1 MSVDPYYNNY
11 PNNLPRLLKEMRM
24 EPNYEENPERM
35 NIIGQNGNDG
45 LHYRESIITD
55 IYVGKYV
62 LIQLVDETVELTVEN
77 NVYSLTESVEL
88 EQDLLKAMYEL
99 RKSDVLKEA
108 RTYSQEMQEALEP
121 IEDD

>member
-45 LHYRESIITD
+45 LHYSESIITD

-62 LIQLVDETVELTVEN
+62 LVQLVDETIELTVEN
-77 NVYSLTESVEL
+77 NVYSLTESAEL
-88 EQDLLKAMYEL
+88 EQDLLKALHEL
-99 RKSDVLKEA
+99 RTRYTLPELDRGELK
-108 RTYSQEMQEALEP
+108 
-121 IEDD
+121 

>member
-1 MSVDPYYNNY
+1 MSKDH
-11 PNNLPRLLKEMRM
+11 
-24 EPNYEENPERM
+24 YEENDERM

-45 LHYRESIITD
+45 LHYGESIITD
-55 IYVGKYV
+55 IYIGKYV

-108 RTYSQEMQEALEP
+108 RTYSEKMQQLLEP
-121 IEDD
+121 IEND